1 MTAIPGATSST
12 YVPVTADIGQNITVT
27 VTATNAAGNA
37 TASSAA
43 VGPVT
48 SGGGGGANAQA
59 LNINIAN
66 EGNHYLN
73 IAKQFVWNVDPT
85 IINADGYPTQV
96 PTTSWGCGMGLTP
109 GYYGSWT
116 WSWSG
121 TASMQCSGPP
131 LIVVSGGTYFGLAG
145 STGDIQGNA
154 LMASQ
159 TNPTVVFYFGWN
171 IQSITS
177 GGPGGTAIKIVAKTG
192 WVGQFA
198 VGNTIQMQIAGA
210 NVNTG
215 ANGNW
220 TAVVIDSSSFYL
232 QGSTFTN
239 AQGSAGGTAVY
250 AGSASLNI
258 LNSGTLAGFANLVF
272 CRTVDYTAVQAGSY
286 WDGMGG
292 ISDLTTLVGQLKDLK
307 PGWLRFMDLS
317 TVQGNFEKDWAQRT
331 PVTAISWPTSDGRW
345 VHGSWIGT
353 FSQTGDAY
361 SCSDPTISV
370 WSGSDYLDG
379 AIVQGHIATPNT
391 GGTPTLA
398 VGGHPAL
405 PIIGNPPVP
414 LFITCNSGVGIATI
428 AATGSSYS
436 GTTVTLNLVAGLS
449 GAHAVAVGDRI
460 VLSGITGTGTDIA
473 TLNNGGAVPFWT
485 TITGSTGTT
494 IKFTVASGLN
504 ITSITGGS
512 VADLTAAAGQTMSFT
527 FSASGA
533 AWLNGGSNYTMSFLT
548 RSSCTDGPT
557 LGFHLE
563 QCVMASNDNNARVA
577 GILLGS
583 TLTVCALASVN
594 GGSYVTS
601 TGATTLT
608 FIGPMDGG
616 QYPSVGDAIVTLSL
630 AGTGAVNSLNG
641 PTYTLTSVSYGN
653 SGGQTLVTV
662 GFTAATGL
670 GSITITSGQLF
681 DSTAAQPCPFI
692 SVGRGLHQNV
702 VGAPVISSGGPL
714 VWNLSVGGQT
724 TGANSYQ
731 VDPEPVL
738 GFSGTSQSLGAQVIN
753 QSWFYTPSA
762 QAGRF
767 TATSLPSSFS
777 SSTIAV
783 GQVSAPSADPNRN
796 NHVTFVYNYLMKAW
810 MVLNGPMG
818 VALPVEAAVQLCNT
832 VGASYW
838 NNILQPSSAY
848 MTSYANYVAANLN
861 SGLKLG
867 IEYGN
872 ENWNFTNP
880 RTYILSWGAALGW
893 SVTDSAKANLSFT
906 GLRTK
911 QYSDIIRSAWV
922 SAGRAPHD
930 FYMLSMVQCGSGGI
944 GSVPYLYQN
953 TGQLLNATNFPLFGS
968 YGGLGGGA
976 PSANYDTFPN
986 RPIDACDGYGCAAY
1000 WGTAWWAGAYFY
1012 VNGPVGANAPAL
1024 QASLDYANGSTATAF
1039 SECVNMFNGTT
1050 VPSGLT
1056 NYSNTLGAGSFST
1069 IFTSMEAE
1077 ATQYDGTR
1085 QSGYNKLAIMHY
1097 EGGPQWATG
1106 INLPNGVNSVN
1117 QTDIGALAGQIIA
1130 LQWDVSSYTR
1140 TGKPTVAS
1148 GTYNNSTGVVALTLN
1163 NQVRDSNAAR
1173 FTASCYF
1180 QNGFFVLDVS
1190 AFATGAISP
1199 GMTLYAPSGV
1209 ATCTIVSFIDFM
1221 GAGAGRWEMSVNQT
1235 VASQTMFAG
1244 DTVTVTGLTGTGA
1257 IASLNGT
1264 FATAPTTSGTTL
1276 SYQAPAGLTL
1286 TINNS
1291 AGNVYDATAA
1301 ATEIATNV
1309 QTLGQAWKNDV
1320 SYKNMIKT
1328 SYFQQLANISG
1339 INREIHPGQ
1348 YGYAVDGWGMF
1359 PTDYALNTPY
1369 QNYYAIKEWDA

>member
-1 MTAIPGATSST
+1 MKLTRRDLIEAGCAVAATSL
-12 YVPVTADIGQNITVT
+12 VPHEVDAWTRVVAP
-27 VTATNAAGNA
+27 
-37 TASSAA
+37 SSASNTQRT
-43 VGPVT
+43 V
-48 SGGGGGANAQA
+48 
-59 LNINIAN
+59 INIPN
-66 EGNHYLN
+66 EGQHYLN
-73 IAKQFVWNVDPT
+73 IAKSFAWNTDPT
-85 IINADGYPTQV
+85 IINADGYPTTT

-116 WSWSG
+116 WSWTG

-131 LIVVSGGTYFGLAG
+131 LIVLAGGTYFGLAG

-154 LMASQ
+154 TITSQ
-159 TNPTVVFYFGWN
+159 NNPTVVFQFGWN

-192 WVGQFA
+192 WVSQFA
-198 VGNTIQMQIAGA
+198 VGTTIPLQITGA

-220 TAVVIDSSSFYL
+220 TAVVIDTTSFYL

-239 AQGSAGGTAVY
+239 AQGSAGGIAVF
-250 AGSASLNI
+250 AGSATLYI
-258 LNSGTLAGFANLVF
+258 LNSGTLSSFANLIF
-272 CRTVDYTAVQAGSY
+272 CRTPDYTAVQAGSY

-292 ISDLTTLVGQLKDLK
+292 VTGTTTLVGQLQDLMHTGSGLGT

-331 PVTAISWPTSDGRW
+331 PVTALSWPTSDGRW
-345 VHGSWIGT
+345 VHDYWISGNN

-361 SCSDPTISV
+361 SCSDPTVSV
-370 WSGSDYLDG
+370 WSGTDYIDG
-379 AIVQGHIATPNT
+379 AIVQGHIVTPNT

-405 PIIGNPPVP
+405 PIIGAEPIP

-428 AATGSSYS
+428 AATGSSYNI
-436 GTTVTLNLVAGLS
+436 GTGLVTLNLSAGLA
-449 GAHAVAVGDRI
+449 GANAVAVGDRI
-460 VLSGITGTGTDIA
+460 VLSGITGTGTDLA
-473 TLNNGGAVPFWT
+473 TLDNGGATPFFT
-485 TITGSTGTT
+485 TITGTTGTT
-494 IKFTVASGLN
+494 VKFTIATGLT
-504 ITSITGGS
+504 ITTITGGNL
-512 VADLTAAAGQTMSFT
+512 ADLTAAAGQSLSFT
-527 FSASGA
+527 WSASRA
-533 AWLNGGSNYTMSFLT
+533 SWLNSGSNYTMSFKT

-563 QCVMASNDNNARVA
+563 QCVMASNDNNARVP

-583 TLTVCALASVN
+583 TLTVCALATVN
-594 GGSYVTS
+594 GGSYIS
-601 TGATTLT
+601 GTGATTLT

-616 QYPSVGDAIVTLSL
+616 QYPSVGDSIVTLSL

-641 PTYTLTSVSYGN
+641 PTYTLTSVSYSN
-653 SGGQTLVTV
+653 SGGSTLVTV

-670 GSITITSGQLF
+670 GSLTITSGQLF
-681 DSTAAQPCPFI
+681 DITAAQPCPFI

-702 VGAPVISSGGPL
+702 VGAPLISSGGPL
-714 VWNLSVGGQT
+714 IWNVSVGSQT
-724 TGANSYQ
+724 GGVGFYQ

-738 GFSGTSQSLGAQVIN
+738 GFSGTSQSLGVQVIN
-753 QSWFYTPSA
+753 QSWFYTPCA

-767 TATSLPSSFS
+767 SATSVPSNFS
-777 SSTIAV
+777 SSTLPV
-783 GQVSAPSADPNRN
+783 GYLGVSSGNPTGNM
-796 NHVTFVYNYLMKAW
+796 TFVYNYLMKAW
-810 MVLNGPMG
+810 MALPGPLG
-818 VALPVEAAVQLCNT
+818 VSLPVEAAVQLCNT
-832 VGASYW
+832 VGANYW
-838 NNILQPSSAY
+838 NNILEPSSAY
-848 MTSYANYVAANLN
+848 MTSYAGYVAANLN

-880 RTYILSWGAALGW
+880 RTFILSWGAALGW
-893 SVTDSAKANLSFT
+893 SVTDSGKANLSFT

-911 QYSDIIRSAWV
+911 QYSDVIRSAWV
-922 SAGRAPHD
+922 SAGRTAHD
-930 FYMLSMVQCGSGGI
+930 FYMLSMHQAGSGGI
-944 GSVPYLYQN
+944 GSPPDIYQN
-953 TGQLLNATNFPLFGS
+953 KGIYLNATNFPLFGS
-968 YGGLGGGA
+968 YGGFGGGA
-976 PSANYDTFPN
+976 PSTNYDTFPN
-986 RPIDACDGYGCAAY
+986 RPIDACDATGCAAY

-1024 QASLDYANGSTATAF
+1024 QASLDYANGSISTAF

-1056 NYSNTLGAGSFST
+1056 VNANVLGSGSYSV
-1069 IFTSMEAE
+1069 IFPSEEA
-1077 ATQYDGTR
+1077 AAAQFDGQR

-1097 EGGPQWATG
+1097 EGGPQWSTG
-1106 INLPNGVNSVN
+1106 INLANGVNSVN
-1117 QTDIGALAGQIIA
+1117 PTDIGALAGQIVG
-1130 LQWDVSSYTR
+1130 LGWDVSPYTQ

-1163 NQVRDSNAAR
+1163 SSVLNGSAAQ

-1180 QNGFFVLDVS
+1180 QNGYFVLDIS
-1190 AFATGAISP
+1190 AISTGTIKP
-1199 GMTLYAPSGV
+1199 GMTLHAPSGV
-1209 ATCTIVSFIDFM
+1209 ATCTIVSFIDNGN
-1221 GAGAGRWEMSVNQT
+1221 GAIGGRWEMSVNQT

-1244 DTVTVTGLTGTGA
+1244 DTVTVSGLTGIGA
-1257 IASLNGT
+1257 IASLIGT
-1264 FATAPTTSGTTL
+1264 FVTSVTTSGTTV
-1276 SYQAPAGLTL
+1276 SYQATACIGSI

-1291 AGNVYDATAA
+1291 AGNVYDSTAGA
-1301 ATEIATNV
+1301 YEVATNV

-1328 SYFQQLANISG
+1328 SYFQEFANISG

-1348 YGYAVDGWGMF
+1348 YGYAVDGWGLF
-1359 PTDYALNTPY
+1359 PTTYSLNTPY
-1369 QNYYAIKEWDA
+1369 QNYYAIKEWNA